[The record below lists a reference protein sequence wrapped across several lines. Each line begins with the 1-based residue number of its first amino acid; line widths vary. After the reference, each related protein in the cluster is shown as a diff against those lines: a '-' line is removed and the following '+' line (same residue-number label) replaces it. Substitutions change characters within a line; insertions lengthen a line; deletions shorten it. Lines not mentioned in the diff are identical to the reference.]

1 MKDWHAY
8 GGLLDAKTIVEK
20 EKKKEQMREKRKHI
34 KLYKVIMYKRVIK
47 LFLKSSVNVK
57 CIGDE

>member
-1 MKDWHAY
+1 
-8 GGLLDAKTIVEK
+8 
-20 EKKKEQMREKRKHI
+20 MREKRKHI
-34 KLYKVIMYKRVIK
+34 KLYKVIMYIKRVIK

>member
-1 MKDWHAY
+1 MPMEGCWMQKQ
-8 GGLLDAKTIVEK
+8 LLKK
-20 EKKKEQMREKRKHI
+20 KKKEQMREKRKHI